1 MARRKYFRR
10 HGYKFELTTYGDDF
24 VKIVTEYGEEA
35 LFEAGKV
42 VLREAQ
48 RRAPKRTGK
57 LLRSG
62 YVVTRKYKTAIYRRP
77 YWRRAKEARAGEA
90 IVAFT
95 APHAHLME
103 SGRRRRGVITPTRK
117 RALSI
122 NGTIRASSRYNRMSS
137 RPFVGPALD
146 ASKDTMAREL
156 ASTLNRRLEQ
166 KLGR

>member
-10 HGYKFELTTYGDDF
+10 HGYKFEITTYGDDF
-24 VKIVTEYGEEA
+24 IKIVTQYGEEA

-42 VLREAQ
+42 VLDEAK

-62 YVVTRKYKTAIYRRP
+62 YVVTRSHRTAIYRKP
-77 YWRRAKEARAGEA
+77 YWRREKEPRAGEA

-103 SGRRRRGVITPTRK
+103 SGRRRRGVITPVRK
-117 RALSI
+117 QALKI
-122 NGTIRASSRYNRMSS
+122 NGQIRARSRYNRMSS
-137 RPFVGPALD
+137 RPFVGPALESTKD
-146 ASKDTMAREL
+146 AMAREL
-156 ASTLNRRLEQ
+156 AGVLRRRLEE